1 MGARVGLG
9 GRRPDPGL
17 LVPDA
22 SRQEA
27 KANSMPCQ
35 DAIAIA
41 TVLQLRQES
50 RCLSDAACKIHK
62 QMQAVTLTLTL
73 TPLRCTCA
81 RDFARTFIL
90 FLPHQEQV
98 PVETE
103 MAATPESPDPG
114 FTAQAEAHEA
124 QGAQSR
130 DEDDDSRESVSQKRT
145 TFASLGRASSFV
157 SAVSN
162 VDSRFTLYQTL
173 RSQGQHEE
181 AERVKSMKLQ
191 HIDQELLDLLVKWDE
206 TGDGR
211 FEMSEVIKIASYYK
225 DKHTQVRVLQKRILA
240 LIFSLLL
247 IFLGGVGGIFAV
259 GFEYFFPIRASE
271 DDPVLRQR
279 DTGLPIRTASSD
291 FELVDGMLLSR
302 QSDADHSDNGPS
314 PFDIVRVGV
323 NVQRKKISS
332 GCAFSEESLQ
342 SWTSVEITCMDQ
354 KAFFGVGSA
363 KLLANVSWI
372 STAGWLVRLE
382 LQNSG
387 TIILDGGAAYFDEAL
402 VGHLEA
408 SRSYML
414 LYVVYWL
421 YCSSESRSEVLGG

>member
-1 MGARVGLG
+1 MHV
-9 GRRPDPGL
+9 L
-17 LVPDA
+17 LHV
-22 SRQEA
+22 
-27 KANSMPCQ
+27 
-35 DAIAIA
+35 
-41 TVLQLRQES
+41 
-50 RCLSDAACKIHK
+50 
-62 QMQAVTLTLTL
+62 
-73 TPLRCTCA
+73 
-81 RDFARTFIL
+81 
-90 FLPHQEQV
+90 LPHQEQV

-103 MAATPESPDPG
+103 MAATPESPDAG
-114 FTAQAEAHEA
+114 TAQAEAQEA
-124 QGAQSR
+124 QGAQSC
-130 DEDDDSRESVSQKRT
+130 DEDDDPSEAVGQKRVT
-145 TFASLGRASSFV
+145 IASGSS
-157 SAVSN
+157 VSN

-211 FEMSEVIKIASYYK
+211 FEMSEVVKIASYYK

-240 LIFSLLL
+240 LIFGLLL

-271 DDPVLRQR
+271 ADPVLRQK

-354 KAFFGVGSA
+354 KAFFPVGSA
-363 KLLANVSWI
+363 KLLASVSWI

-408 SRSYML
+408 SRSTG
-414 LYVVYWL
+414 
-421 YCSSESRSEVLGG
+421 CTQ